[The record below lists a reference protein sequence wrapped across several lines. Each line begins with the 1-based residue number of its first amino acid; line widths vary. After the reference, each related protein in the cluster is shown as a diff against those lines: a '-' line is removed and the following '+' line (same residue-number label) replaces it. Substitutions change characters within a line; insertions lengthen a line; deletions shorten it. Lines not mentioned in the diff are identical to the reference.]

1 MTTSFV
7 KVRKT
12 SRISQLF
19 TNNQQTPMSQNRCRR
34 RRRWSTF
41 TKLSLDFAINSI
53 ILLWDL
59 KQTHADDEW
68 IQLLLRDFFQTILKY
83 ETSLGE
89 SNLLAVSTINQRS
102 DEYKTICLFWF
113 IKNLISLTVLENH
126 RKSLIQHC
134 ERSEL
139 RLQFIKMPKTVLPDR
154 YILTEQKLAE
164 NGKINKKIDSF
175 SNFQTLSGSLEFPK
189 FS

>member
-1 MTTSFV
+1 M
-7 KVRKT
+7 
-12 SRISQLF
+12 
-19 TNNQQTPMSQNRCRR
+19 
-34 RRRWSTF
+34 
-41 TKLSLDFAINSI
+41 
-53 ILLWDL
+53 
-59 KQTHADDEW
+59 
-68 IQLLLRDFFQTILKY
+68 
-83 ETSLGE
+83 
-89 SNLLAVSTINQRS
+89 
-102 DEYKTICLFWF
+102 
-113 IKNLISLTVLENH
+113 VLEDKI
-126 RKSLIQHC
+126 KSLIQYC